1 MDTISLK
8 ITNTEDIFKGLLNIL
23 TLAERLITLNYS
35 ADGTFTRLMTWERS
49 IGYLNE
55 FSIILF
61 GNGQNN
67 HSHNFFLHTFTTHGL
82 VISLILITPVLFWLY
97 QTVHNLGVFN
107 KYSILLYAIVAIDW
121 NFNTN
126 IYQPYYS
133 IMFAF
138 FLVSSSVF
146 AARGQNEK

>member
-1 MDTISLK
+1 
-8 ITNTEDIFKGLLNIL
+8 
-23 TLAERLITLNYS
+23 
-35 ADGTFTRLMTWERS
+35 MTWERS

-55 FSIILF
+55 LSIILF

-107 KYSILLYAIVAIDW
+107 KYSILLYAIVAITGTSIQMLSTLL
-121 NFNTN
+121 FNYVC
-126 IYQPYYS
+126 I
-133 IMFAF
+133 
-138 FLVSSSVF
+138 FLGFVFSF